1 MRPVHWDHAEQAR
14 SSRYGKQDWEKLYR
28 AAVLEFDRSR
38 LLERIEEAETA
49 IVRRSR
55 SLSTPRSNHGR
66 ERDAIARARHILSL
80 LREAGQKQ

>member
-1 MRPVHWDHAEQAR
+1 MRPVHWDHAEHDR
-14 SSRYGKQDWEKLYR
+14 SSRYGKQDWETLYR

-38 LLERIEEAETA
+38 LLERIEEAEAA

-55 SLSTPRSNHGR
+55 SLSNPPGNYGR
-66 ERDAIARARHILSL
+66 EQNAIARARHILSL